1 MACTLFVQIANAQVM
16 SDEQIMNFV
25 ITEQEKGANQQ
36 AIATKL
42 INKGVSVERLRKIK
56 QKYEAQNKQLGA
68 SDLLGT
74 SSIKTTRTRTKQ
86 AQLKDDKLRRENN
99 LVYSA
104 REENE
109 RKNRNKR
116 QTQLEFEE
124 EMGFLDIDSVLYY
137 KNLFKDEIPVFGRDI
152 FNNELLTFEPALNI
166 PVPSNYVLGA
176 GDQVII
182 DVWGASQTVI
192 DDVLS
197 PDGYLVIEGV
207 GPVKLAGKTVEEAN
221 LYVKEILGEIY
232 NDSQVSVTVGTIRSV
247 QVQVMGEVVTPGTYT
262 LSALSTAFNAL
273 YAAGGINDL
282 GTMRAIKVYRD
293 GKLISTIDIY
303 DYILNGDI
311 VGNVRLQDNDVITVG
326 AYDALVNLQGKVKR
340 PMFYEM
346 KSDETISSLINY
358 SGGFAGDAYKE
369 KLRVVR
375 KSGKDYSIH
384 TIARQNM
391 SSFTMCDGDSVYV
404 DSIIPRYSNMVE
416 ITGAVFYPG
425 QYEFG
430 KEIKTVYQLIEAAGG
445 VREDA
450 FLARAVLH
458 HRNYDNTIEAS
469 AIDVLGILNGTV
481 ADVELRS
488 NDVIFIPSQ
497 SEMRGEE
504 IIKIGGEVRFPGT
517 YKYADNTTIEDIILQ
532 AGGLTRAASVT
543 KIDIFRQ
550 VYDPKA
556 KEESKSI
563 SETFTFELKDGFVV
577 DGNANF
583 VLKPFDEVYVR
594 RTPVHYEAQN
604 ITVDGAVNFSGD
616 YLMTSKNYK
625 LSDLIKSA
633 GGFTSNA
640 YPKGAYLYRK
650 MTEEEISQRDATLNA
665 TQIALYEEVLRT
677 DKNVDLAIL
686 DSLYKAKLNTTDF
699 YPVAIDLEAALEKPG
714 SENDIVLRNG
724 DVLTVPERSFTVKV
738 SGEVRHPVTVN
749 WQEGKKL
756 SHYVKHAGG
765 YSDMARKKGIYVV
778 YMNGSVEK
786 ISKLSAKAIQPG
798 CEIVIPR
805 KSSRKLS
812 TGEIMTLGTSTV
824 SIASMIVML
833 INALK

>member
-56 QKYEAQNKQLGA
+56 QKYEAQKKQLGA

-124 EMGFLDIDSVLYY
+124 EMEFLDIDSVLYY

-152 FNNELLTFEPALNI
+152 FNNELLTFEPSLNI

-311 VGNVRLQDNDVITVG
+311 AGNVRLQDNDVITVG

-346 KSDETISSLINY
+346 KSDETVSSLINY

-384 TIARQNM
+384 TVSRQNM

-481 ADVELRS
+481 ADIELRS
-488 NDVIFIPSQ
+488 NDVIFIPSE

-504 IIKIGGEVRFPGT
+504 TVKIGGEVRFPGT

-724 DVLTVPERSFTVKV
+724 DVLTVPERSFTVKI

>member
-311 VGNVRLQDNDVITVG
+311 AGNVRLQDNDVITVG